1 MKALALRPYTVK
13 ITCKYKLPALC
24 ETMKMAVA
32 SNPTYIV
39 QNNSSEKWQNT
50 EIWSVKTS
58 MFKDL
63 INKLLGNNEITSN
76 NGMEERFYRVI
87 LEENCYRMPL
97 LTNVARYKRG
107 HGDVLKQL

>member
-1 MKALALRPYTVK
+1 MHRQICLGNLH
-13 ITCKYKLPALC
+13 IALC
-24 ETMKMAVA
+24 ETMKIAVA
-32 SNPTYIV
+32 SNPIYIV
-39 QNNSSEKWQNT
+39 QNNSAEKWQNT

-63 INKLLGNNEITSN
+63 INKLLENNEVTIN

-87 LEENCYRMPL
+87 LEENFYRMPL